1 MISGVIIDSG
11 FIRINPDA
19 GAMMVTAWHGVCIIA
34 PRGQHIG
41 NRGRRRH
48 GDSPGYDA
56 NVQES
61 DASLCGATAR
71 QRPSG

>member
-1 MISGVIIDSG
+1 
-11 FIRINPDA
+11 
-19 GAMMVTAWHGVCIIA
+19 MMVTAWHGVCIIA
-34 PRGQHIG
+34 PRGQYIS

-48 GDSPGYDA
+48 DDSPGYDA

-61 DASLCGATAR
+61 DASLCDATAR